1 MYYYKQYVNHML
13 RFYARYHDKKNISDF
28 KKKEADLKN
37 WITVKTILD
46 NLSDAERNVII
57 EVYKRRD
64 TLSDNVYELSKELGI
79 NQDIIW
85 TILNKVTRK
94 IAKERELI

>member
-1 MYYYKQYVNHML
+1 MNYFKNYVNHML
-13 RFYARYHDKKNISDF
+13 RFYARYHDKKDISDF

-46 NLSDAERNVII
+46 SLPDAERNVII

-64 TLSDNVYELSKELGI
+64 TLSDNVYEVSKELGI

-85 TILNKVTRK
+85 NILNKVTRK